1 MCTANIINATGNCE
15 IIIAYLLFVS
25 NKAAGIILK
34 FAAIGVINVPQYP
47 AVNPKA
53 PTTTGF
59 APWAIK
65 NG

>member
-59 APWAIK
+59 AP
-65 NG
+65 

>member
-1 MCTANIINATGNCE
+1 M
-15 IIIAYLLFVS
+15 IIAYLLLVS

-34 FAAIGVINVPQYP
+34 FAAIGVIKVPQYP
-47 AVNPKA
+47 AVKPKA
-53 PTTTGF
+53 PTTTGL